1 MPSGTPIPHSVR
13 SVPDDEEEEYNEELN
28 VQPVAVHNVHILEAG
43 HHKVAGF
50 HQRGTTSVV
59 TFIRWLD
66 YVLDI
71 EEPWTLSTTG
81 GAATFFARET
91 TAILSPGEYLIVSA
105 REYFF
110 LKVSHKLTSWK
121 GITARYRPCSNPIS
135 I

>member
-1 MPSGTPIPHSVR
+1 MSGTPIPHPVR
-13 SVPDDEEEEYNEELN
+13 SVPDDEEEEYNEKEDTG
-28 VQPVAVHNVHILEAG
+28 PVVVHNVHILEAG
-43 HHKVAGF
+43 RNKVAGF

-66 YVLDI
+66 NVLDI
-71 EEPWTLSTTG
+71 KEPWTLSTTG

>member
-1 MPSGTPIPHSVR
+1 MPWGTPIPHSVR
-13 SVPDDEEEEYNEELN
+13 SIPDDEEEEYNEELN
-28 VQPVAVHNVHILEAG
+28 SQPVAVHNVHIIEAG

-50 HQRGTTSVV
+50 HQRGTISVG

-66 YVLDI
+66 YVFDI

-91 TAILSPGEYLIVSA
+91 TAILSPGEYLIVSV
-105 REYFF
+105 RKYFS